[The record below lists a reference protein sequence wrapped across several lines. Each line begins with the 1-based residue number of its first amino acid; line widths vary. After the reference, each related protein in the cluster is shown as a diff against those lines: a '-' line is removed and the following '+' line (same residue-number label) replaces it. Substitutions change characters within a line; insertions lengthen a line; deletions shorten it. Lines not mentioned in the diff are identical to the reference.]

1 MLAIELVRDRAT
13 REPASEM
20 TRRLVLHAAERGL
33 VILSCGIHANV
44 IRILAPLT
52 APLEQVDEGM
62 SILEASLEDVLG

>member
-1 MLAIELVRDRAT
+1 T

-20 TRRLVLHAAERGL
+20 TRRLVLRAAERGL
-33 VILSCGIHANV
+33 VILSCGTHANV

-62 SILEASLEDVLG
+62 SILEASLEDVIA